1 MVLQAGVAALLCRH
15 GAGEDI
21 PIGSPIAGRT
31 DAALAPLIGSFFN
44 YLVLRSD
51 LSANPSFA
59 ELIARIR
66 RFNLAAYAHQDVPF
80 EMVATALGARH
91 GGPRQP
97 LFQVM
102 LNFQN
107 LSQLKFEMPGL
118 AVTPEPV
125 WLRTARY
132 ELTFF
137 LSETRDAAGKPA
149 GIRGGLEY
157 RTDLFL
163 PETAT
168 QLVAHLMTL
177 LASAVADPATTV
189 SNLLLEA

>member
-1 MVLQAGVAALLCRH
+1 MPLCSAGA

-21 PIGSPIAGRT
+21 PIGSPIAGRM

-44 YLVLRSD
+44 HLVLRTD
-51 LSANPSFA
+51 LSANPSFV
-59 ELIARIR
+59 ELIARVR
-66 RFNLAAYAHQDVPF
+66 NFNLAAYAHQDVPF
-80 EMVATALGARH
+80 DMVATALGARH
-91 GGPRQP
+91 GGLRQP

-107 LSQLKFEMPGL
+107 WSHLQFEMPGL

-132 ELTFF
+132 ELTFL
-137 LSETRDAAGKPA
+137 LSETRDAEGKPA
-149 GIRGGLEY
+149 GITGGLEY

-168 QLVAHLMTL
+168 QLVAHLITL
-177 LASAVADPATTV
+177 LGSAVADPATTI
-189 SNLLLEA
+189 SDLILES

>member
-1 MVLQAGVAALLCRH
+1 
-15 GAGEDI
+15 
-21 PIGSPIAGRT
+21 
-31 DAALAPLIGSFFN
+31 
-44 YLVLRSD
+44 
-51 LSANPSFA
+51 
-59 ELIARIR
+59 
-66 RFNLAAYAHQDVPF
+66 
-80 EMVATALGARH
+80 MVATALGARH

-107 LSQLKFEMPGL
+107 WSQLKFEMPGL

-125 WLRTARY
+125 WLRTARF
-132 ELTFF
+132 ELTFL
-137 LSETRDAAGKPA
+137 LSETRDAEGKPA

-168 QLVAHLMTL
+168 QLVAHLIAL
-177 LASAVADPATTV
+177 LGSAVADTATTV
-189 SNLLLEA
+189 RNLLLEA